1 MLETSKDVLYLAIAL
16 AVIIVAIFLVWI
28 MYYLAMI
35 LKQSKEIVSEV
46 RKKVEAIGDILNT
59 IKEKVATSATVLTAL
74 GKGVADLIGMFK
86 EKRESKL
93 AREEK
98 SVPEEKAKKKK
109 K

>member
-1 MLETSKDVLYLAIAL
+1 MIETSKDVLYLTIAL
-16 AVIIVAIFLVWI
+16 AVLIVTVFLVWI

-46 RKKVEAIGDILNT
+46 RKKVEAFGEILNN

-74 GKGVADLIGMFK
+74 GKGVADLIGLFK
-86 EKRESKL
+86 EKKESKR

-98 SVPEEKAKKKK
+98 SAPEEKAKKKK